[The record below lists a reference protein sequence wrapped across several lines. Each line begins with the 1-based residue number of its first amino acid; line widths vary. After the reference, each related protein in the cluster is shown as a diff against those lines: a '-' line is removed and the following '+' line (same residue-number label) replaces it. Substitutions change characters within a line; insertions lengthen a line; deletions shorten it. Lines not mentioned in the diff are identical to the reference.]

1 MVLGFSGIVCHMNL
15 HASSCI
21 ILHSDI
27 EKRCFC
33 RPGHKE
39 LESRPAGRPQ
49 QLIREEKN

>member
-1 MVLGFSGIVCHMNL
+1 MVFGFSGIICHMNL

-39 LESRPAGRPQ
+39 LESRPAVHSS
-49 QLIREEKN
+49 